1 MSRVYKLAELLQDA
15 GFCDYIQDWA
25 VRTGRTYSEVYD
37 KILDDNMFCESVI
50 DGWIKSGG
58 ML

>member
-1 MSRVYKLAELLQDA
+1 MSRVYELAELLQDA

-37 KILDDNMFCESVI
+37 KILMIICFVN
-50 DGWIKSGG
+50 
-58 ML
+58 L